1 MIKVRILY
9 PGRYAKWKDGLCR
22 TEWYDAGDIVEYQ
35 RQHYTDDIVKAGL
48 AEYIGDE
55 PERNPDPEPIKVTS
69 ILSDHEFLN
78 MDGMTVR
85 RALALVQAGY
95 NTWSDIDL
103 APDVELLAVEG
114 IGPSTLAKMRSM
126 ASERG

>member
-9 PGRYAKWKDGLCR
+9 PGRYAKWIDGLCK
-22 TEWYDAGDIVEYQ
+22 TEWYDAGDVVEYQ
-35 RQHYTDDIVKAGL
+35 RQHYADDIVNAGL

-55 PERNPDPEPIKVTS
+55 PESNPDPEPIKVTS

-78 MDGMTVR
+78 MDGMTVG

-103 APDVELLAVEG
+103 APDAELLAVEG
-114 IGPSTLAKMRSM
+114 IGPSTLAKMRS
-126 ASERG
+126 ATSGHL